1 MQRFQLEHHRK
12 PGRPPQF
19 VRDDVAGNFDR
30 QRKWESHRIIS
41 ESAGEPSPGYKRAT
55 DWVGSDLISG
65 KVASGFCGG
74 GSAFMSPGRRK
85 VAGET
90 LWLAFMPL
98 QPAVSS
104 NALHAQI
111 GKSSLRFNLT
121 EPKYKVM
128 RDVCNW

>member
-1 MQRFQLEHHRK
+1 MQRFQLQDHGK
-12 PGRPPQF
+12 PGRPAQF

-30 QRKWESHRIIS
+30 QSEWKSHKIIS
-41 ESAGEPSPGYKRAT
+41 ESASKPLPGYKRAT
-55 DWVGSDLISG
+55 VCVGSDLIAG

-74 GSAFMSPGRRK
+74 GSAFINPGRRK

-104 NALHAQI
+104 NALHAPI

-121 EPKYKVM
+121 ESEYKVK
-128 RDVCNW
+128 RVVCNR